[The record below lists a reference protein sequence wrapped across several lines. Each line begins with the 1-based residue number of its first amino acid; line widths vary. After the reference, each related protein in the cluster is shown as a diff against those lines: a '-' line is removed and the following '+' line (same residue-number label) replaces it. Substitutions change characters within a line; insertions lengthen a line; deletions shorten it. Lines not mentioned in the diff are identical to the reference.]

1 MRVSTFLILSAP
13 SILAVLVLRCLLEGE
28 VHLDRV
34 ADVVAVL
41 LDEALELVVVREV
54 LLGFLAAE
62 RILEVQRDGRAALRL
77 LALLNGVGAV
87 CIRLPLPGLLLA
99 CLARHDRHMVRDHE
113 GRVEADAELADH
125 LFVRQ
130 VLVLLFRLL
139 ELLKESL
146 RAGLRDR
153 ADVLDELITVHAD
166 AVVGDCQRVLLC
178 IRRQED
184 LEGLIAFEQAAVCQ
198 ALEMRFI
205 DCIRC
210 IGDELAQEDLVI
222 RVDGMD
228 HEVEQLLCLRLE
240 FMCFFCHGNLPLFI

>member
-1 MRVSTFLILSAP
+1 MKNSLYSSFSA
-13 SILAVLVLRCLLEGE
+13 
-28 VHLDRV
+28 
-34 ADVVAVL
+34 L

-166 AVVGDCQRVLLC
+166 AVVGDRQRVLLC
-178 IRRQED
+178 IRR
-184 LEGLIAFEQAAVCQ
+184 
-198 ALEMRFI
+198 
-205 DCIRC
+205 
-210 IGDELAQEDLVI
+210 
-222 RVDGMD
+222 
-228 HEVEQLLCLRLE
+228 
-240 FMCFFCHGNLPLFI
+240 